1 MTTLVLDSQQS
12 ELVSRGGGEIVVVD
26 DSGRRLGILVAETV
40 HNEPPM
46 RLSIAE
52 VELIRQRMLDPIDNL
67 PTTAEV
73 LQRIKSRAGQ

>member
-1 MTTLVLDSQQS
+1 LSWIQQS
-12 ELVSRGGGEIVVVD
+12 ELVSRERRHRVVVD

-40 HNEPPM
+40 DDEPPV

-73 LQRIKSRAGQ
+73 LQRIKARAGQ